1 MDMSIIDGR
10 SLLIVAIIAGVW
22 IWYWLGDTDE
32 R

>member
-1 MDMSIIDGR
+1 MNPSIFDGR
-10 SLLIVAIIAGVW
+10 ALLFIVIIAGIW

>member
-1 MDMSIIDGR
+1 MNLSIIDGR
-10 SLLIVAIIAGVW
+10 SVLLLALIAGVW